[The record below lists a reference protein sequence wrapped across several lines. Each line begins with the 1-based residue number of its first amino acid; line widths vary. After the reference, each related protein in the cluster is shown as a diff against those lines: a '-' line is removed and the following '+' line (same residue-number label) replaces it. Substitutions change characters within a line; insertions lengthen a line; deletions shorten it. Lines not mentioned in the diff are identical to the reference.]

1 MIGQPLTEF
10 FQGRDLEKLVEVLGN
25 VATTGKPVTTEPMYV
40 RAAGYVGDAE
50 DQFIHSVVPVHNA
63 DGAKPERLFIYTE
76 KA

>member
-1 MIGQPLTEF
+1 
-10 FQGRDLEKLVEVLGN
+10 
-25 VATTGKPVTTEPMYV
+25 MYV